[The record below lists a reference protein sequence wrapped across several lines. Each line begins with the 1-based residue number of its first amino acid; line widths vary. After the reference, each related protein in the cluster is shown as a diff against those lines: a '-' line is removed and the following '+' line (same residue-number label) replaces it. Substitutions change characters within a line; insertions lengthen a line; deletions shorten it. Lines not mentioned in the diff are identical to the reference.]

1 MKRSL
6 TTRLYNLSQNEKF
19 DNCSPLS
26 QKVINYLVKCFS
38 YATAQNKGDPKGIQA
53 AIKSIVPHAF
63 GDHSNCETSW
73 CKFKSNPGT
82 YKHKELPYGKDLH
95 GKKLELELNNIFND
109 YSTDAVAEKLA
120 PLTNSQRNEALN
132 SVIGSKNPKIR
143 FYGGSESNDFRV
155 ACGVAQ
161 TNLRYTYIS
170 STLEALN
177 IEPGNFCEMYGE
189 KMTNHVQKD
198 KLRKS
203 SLAYKRGRA
212 NARRQ
217 NSAQTAKKEAKEG
230 KTYETGIGLNLDLS
244 ILPASTMKEIE
255 TIVSPYT
262 PRPLA
267 TKVKY
272 DENKFYNFLIFD
284 TETNTTGKSAELCQ
298 LSATDQTGLYQF
310 STYTLPVH
318 DIDHFASK
326 VNKLKIVKVSGER
339 KLYKDNKEVSTL
351 PLKEAMS
358 QFLGFVSRSVERAKS
373 RTNKNVVTV
382 LLGHNS
388 LTFDVPVLLRNSESD
403 FKERLQA
410 MDVFFADSLTLFKTL
425 VREKVPFLQNPD
437 GTFPK
442 TNQSSLYSFL
452 FQKSFNAHDA
462 LEDVLALRK
471 ILFESRIDLSEKTV
485 VENSGVVSASHAA
498 EDVIYLDRR
507 HILMQTFK
515 GNLYHPQYLKK
526 NMIEKISGSGLAF
539 QDLQRVYSRFGKE
552 GLIATLSQPPS
563 SSPLQ
568 SPRVTTTARILAT
581 IVKYFEEHN

>member
-1 MKRSL
+1 MEPATAVELFNRAPDQSVKFSVYTGDDDSTTEAHIREKVTYEVEKKGAIIHMKRSL

-19 DNCSPLS
+19 DNCPPLS
-26 QKVINYLVKCFS
+26 QKVINYLVKFFS
-38 YATAQNKGDPKGIQA
+38 YATAQNKGDSKGIQA

-82 YKHKELPYGKDLH
+82 YKHKELPYGKDLQ

-120 PLTNSQRNEALN
+120 PLKNSQRNEALN
-132 SVIGSKNPKIR
+132 SEIGSKNPKIR

-212 NARRQ
+212 NARWQ
-217 NSAQTAKKEAKEG
+217 DSAQTAKKEAKEG

-244 ILPASTMKEIE
+244 ILPASPMKEIE

-284 TETNTTGKSAELCQ
+284 TETNTTGKSAELSQ

-326 VNKLKIVKVSGER
+326 LNKLKIVKVNGER
-339 KLYKDNKEVSTL
+339 QQRSKYTIVEGSNVTVSWLCFTVSRKSQVTHKQECRNGA
-351 PLKEAMS
+351 PRS
-358 QFLGFVSRSVERAKS
+358 QF
-373 RTNKNVVTV
+373 
-382 LLGHNS
+382 
-388 LTFDVPVLLRNSESD
+388 
-403 FKERLQA
+403 
-410 MDVFFADSLTLFKTL
+410 
-425 VREKVPFLQNPD
+425 
-437 GTFPK
+437 
-442 TNQSSLYSFL
+442 
-452 FQKSFNAHDA
+452 
-462 LEDVLALRK
+462 
-471 ILFESRIDLSEKTV
+471 
-485 VENSGVVSASHAA
+485 SH
-498 EDVIYLDRR
+498 I
-507 HILMQTFK
+507 
-515 GNLYHPQYLKK
+515 
-526 NMIEKISGSGLAF
+526 
-539 QDLQRVYSRFGKE
+539 
-552 GLIATLSQPPS
+552 
-563 SSPLQ
+563 
-568 SPRVTTTARILAT
+568 
-581 IVKYFEEHN
+581 

>member
-1 MKRSL
+1 M
-6 TTRLYNLSQNEKF
+6 T
-19 DNCSPLS
+19 
-26 QKVINYLVKCFS
+26 
-38 YATAQNKGDPKGIQA
+38 
-53 AIKSIVPHAF
+53 
-63 GDHSNCETSW
+63 
-73 CKFKSNPGT
+73 
-82 YKHKELPYGKDLH
+82 
-95 GKKLELELNNIFND
+95 
-109 YSTDAVAEKLA
+109 
-120 PLTNSQRNEALN
+120 
-132 SVIGSKNPKIR
+132 
-143 FYGGSESNDFRV
+143 
-155 ACGVAQ
+155 CGVAQ

-326 VNKLKIVKVSGER
+326 VNKLKIVKVNGER

-358 QFLGFVSRSVERAKS
+358 QFLGSRKS
-373 RTNKNVVTV
+373 QVT
-382 LLGHNS
+382 HKQEC
-388 LTFDVPVLLRNSESD
+388 RNGAPRSQ
-403 FKERLQA
+403 F
-410 MDVFFADSLTLFKTL
+410 
-425 VREKVPFLQNPD
+425 
-437 GTFPK
+437 
-442 TNQSSLYSFL
+442 
-452 FQKSFNAHDA
+452 
-462 LEDVLALRK
+462 
-471 ILFESRIDLSEKTV
+471 
-485 VENSGVVSASHAA
+485 SH
-498 EDVIYLDRR
+498 I
-507 HILMQTFK
+507 
-515 GNLYHPQYLKK
+515 
-526 NMIEKISGSGLAF
+526 
-539 QDLQRVYSRFGKE
+539 
-552 GLIATLSQPPS
+552 
-563 SSPLQ
+563 
-568 SPRVTTTARILAT
+568 
-581 IVKYFEEHN
+581 